1 MAFLC
6 LALAAGLLAPRLA
19 VAEPEATDRHA
30 FEKDLAFGGDGES
43 APADARPASAWGTI
57 GSFAGYAIVLV
68 LLVAGLIV
76 LTKKI
81 VPGARRFGASEA
93 IQILG
98 RRNLTP
104 QASLFLVQVGRRVLR
119 VGVAKDA
126 LTFMGEVADADEVA
140 LIRGQCLGTNE
151 TSAFK
156 EALSAQAGP
165 ENKRGMEA
173 VTDEEPRTV
182 EEIAPIQEETIPPPA
197 EVSVKNE
204 LDAIRKVVNGWRAS
218 A

>member
-1 MAFLC
+1 MRTAFLC
-6 LALAAGLLAPRLA
+6 LALAAGSIAPRLA
-19 VAEPEATDRHA
+19 AAEPEAGDRHA
-30 FEKDLAFGGDGES
+30 FEKELAFGGDGES

-68 LLVAGLIV
+68 LLVAGLTV

-81 VPGARRFGASEA
+81 VPGARRFGSSDA
-93 IQILG
+93 IQVLG

-104 QASLFLVQVGRRVLR
+104 HASLFLVQVGRRVLR

-140 LIRGQCLGTNE
+140 LIRGQCMGTNE
-151 TSAFK
+151 ASAFK
-156 EALSAQAGP
+156 EALAAQTKP
-165 ENKRGMEA
+165 EPQPAEA
-173 VTDEEPRTV
+173 APVV
-182 EEIAPIQEETIPPPA
+182 EEAPAAAPEDA
-197 EVSVKNE
+197 VRNE
-204 LDAIRKVVNGWRAS
+204 LEAIRKVVNGWRAS

>member
-6 LALAAGLLAPRLA
+6 LALAAGSLAPLVA
-19 VAEPEATDRHA
+19 VAEPEAADRHA
-30 FEKDLAFGGDGES
+30 FEKELAFGGDGES
-43 APADARPASAWGTI
+43 APADARPASAWGTV

-76 LTKKI
+76 LSKKI
-81 VPGARRFGASEA
+81 VPGARRFGASDA

-151 TSAFK
+151 ASAFK
-156 EALSAQAGP
+156 EAMAAQAVP
-165 ENKRGMEA
+165 ERKTRVEA
-173 VTDEEPRTV
+173 PAEEEPQTV
-182 EEIAPIQEETIPPPA
+182 EEESPVREETAAPPA

>member
-6 LALAAGLLAPRLA
+6 LALAAGSLAPRLA
-19 VAEPEATDRHA
+19 AAEPEATDRHA
-30 FEKDLAFGGDGES
+30 FEKELAFGGDGDS

-76 LTKKI
+76 LTKKV

-93 IQILG
+93 IQVLG

-140 LIRGQCLGTNE
+140 LIRGQCLGTSE
-151 TSAFK
+151 ASAFK
-156 EALSAQAGP
+156 EALAAQTKTEKQQTPAAEAAPAVVEAP
-165 ENKRGMEA
+165 EAAPEDA
-173 VTDEEPRTV
+173 VR
-182 EEIAPIQEETIPPPA
+182 
-197 EVSVKNE
+197 NE
-204 LDAIRKVVNGWRAS
+204 LEAIRKVVNGWRAS